1 MRLSKVHNTHWCRK
15 NLGFNRLSCCSQS
28 FLLDLGRDYGFLL
41 VGEVTLAGE
50 PRSAVLTF
58 SPLYLRTQK
67 DIIEFELLL
76 CDLDTDGL
84 TGLLLVTLLLHGRLM
99 PSGRGR
105 LLASVFTLWRVLYM
119 RVRLRSGIWKG
130 RG

>member
-1 MRLSKVHNTHWCRK
+1 MRLSNVHNTHWCRK
-15 NLGFNRLSCCSQS
+15 NLGFNRLLRCSQC
-28 FLLDLGRDYGFLL
+28 FLLDLGWDSRFLL
-41 VGEVTLAGE
+41 NGMVTLASE

-84 TGLLLVTLLLHGRLM
+84 TGLL
-99 PSGRGR
+99 
-105 LLASVFTLWRVLYM
+105 
-119 RVRLRSGIWKG
+119 
-130 RG
+130 

>member
-1 MRLSKVHNTHWCRK
+1 MN
-15 NLGFNRLSCCSQS
+15 GM
-28 FLLDLGRDYGFLL
+28 
-41 VGEVTLAGE
+41 VTLASE

-84 TGLLLVTLLLHGRLM
+84 TGLL
-99 PSGRGR
+99 
-105 LLASVFTLWRVLYM
+105 
-119 RVRLRSGIWKG
+119 
-130 RG
+130 